1 MGMLLAVL
9 SAGVAQSSN
18 SAARGPLLSAE
29 EVVHRLEEK
38 NQERAEALRQFQGTR
53 IYRMQY
59 RGFPSDRDAEMIVKV
74 SYQSPDKKEFTVT
87 SQNGSQLIINH
98 VFKSYS
104 KASGKPPMKRTSA
117 TPHSA

>member
-1 MGMLLAVL
+1 MPGKRSAASWTMGMLLAVL

-53 IYRMQY
+53 IL
-59 RGFPSDRDAEMIVKV
+59 PHAV
-74 SYQSPDKKEFTVT
+74 SRLSF
-87 SQNGSQLIINH
+87 
-98 VFKSYS
+98 
-104 KASGKPPMKRTSA
+104 
-117 TPHSA
+117 